1 MSELRLIDSIDFV
14 NLPAEKYWSFAKSYK
29 GDKRAETK
37 AMITGGTYA
46 GSIKKDGHYARF
58 IKDMDGNMRL
68 QGRTKGVAGE
78 YLNKIDWVPQCQP
91 FFDSLPN
98 GTVLLGELYFPNDR
112 GSRKVTTILG
122 CLQPKAI
129 EGQEKGEKLTYY
141 VFDVWAFNGKS
152 YLNTK
157 IEDRIRTLNDI
168 STKFSMLSY
177 IEFAKY
183 YSGQELWEIYGNALA
198 NNEEGI
204 VITKLGTTPDPGKR
218 PARKTLKC
226 KIEIEQTIDAFID
239 GDWKK
244 PTKEYNGKEIE
255 TWTYWI
261 NDKTGEKL
269 SIDSHYGEYISGE
282 PIIPVTKLYYLNYAA
297 AVSFSVMRDGVPVHI
312 GYISGISDTMRE
324 VIVKNP
330 DKIINSVFEL
340 SAMEIEHTANGYSLR
355 HGKIVQLRCDKDY
368 KVCDWAQIEQ

>member
-91 FFDSLPN
+91 FFVSLPN

-368 KVCDWAQIEQ
+368 KDCDWAQIEQ

>member
-368 KVCDWAQIEQ
+368 KDCDWAQIEQ